1 MIKRLLKSVREFKKD
16 ALLTP
21 FFVVLEVVMEV
32 IIPPVMALL
41 IDKGNDGQDMA
52 AIWKY
57 GIILVLCAM
66 LALVFGAAAGT
77 FAARAS
83 TGFARNLR
91 HDMYYNVQNFSFS
104 NIDKFSTGSIVTRLT
119 TDVTNVQN
127 AFQMCTRIAVR
138 CPVMLVFAL
147 FMAMKINSR
156 MALVFLAVL
165 PILAI
170 GMGILMKVVGPVF
183 ERAFKIYD
191 RMNTV
196 VQENV
201 RGIRVVKTYVREDH
215 ETEKFEGVSG
225 MLYRTFSKAQKTMAG
240 VMPLMQFCM
249 YACMLLISWFGARL
263 IVGGSMTT
271 GELTSMFSYA
281 MQILMSLMMV
291 AMVFVMIT
299 MAKASAERVAEILD
313 EQPDLHNPANPIHE
327 VKDGAIEF
335 DDVSFSY
342 KGDERKLA
350 LKNVNLH
357 IKAGQTVGILGGT
370 GSATSTLVQ
379 LIPRLYDT
387 THGTVKVGGVDV
399 RDYDIEALRDQVAM
413 VLQKNVLFS
422 GTIKE
427 NLRWGDENASDEE
440 LERVCR
446 LAQADEFIQQM
457 PDKYDTHIEQ
467 GGSNVSGGQKQRL
480 CIARALLKKPK
491 ILILD
496 DSTSAVD
503 TKTDALIRKAFAEE
517 IPDTT
522 KIIIAQRVS
531 SVQDADQI
539 VILDGGTV
547 QAVGTHDELL
557 AANTIFQEIYN
568 QQNRKGGEE
577 DWHDLRCADPPGA
590 AA

>member
-32 IIPPVMALL
+32 IIPLVMALL
-41 IDKGNDGQDMA
+41 IDKGIDGQDMA

-66 LALVFGAAAGT
+66 LALMFGAAAGT

-147 FMAMKINSR
+147 FMAMRINSR

-313 EQPDLHNPANPIHE
+313 EQSDLHNPANPIHE

-370 GSATSTLVQ
+370 GSAKSTLVQ

-557 AANTIFQEIYN
+557 AANTIYQEIYN
-568 QQNRKGGEE
+568 QQNRKDGEE
-577 DWHDLRCADPPGA
+577 
-590 AA
+590 

>member
-32 IIPPVMALL
+32 IIPLVMALL
-41 IDKGNDGQDMA
+41 IDKGIDGQDMA

-147 FMAMKINSR
+147 FMAMRINSR

-271 GELTSMFSYA
+271 GELTSMFSFA

-327 VKDGAIEF
+327 VKDGSIEF

-370 GSATSTLVQ
+370 GSAKSTLVQ

-557 AANTIFQEIYN
+557 AANTIYQEIYN

-577 DWHDLRCADPPGA
+577 
-590 AA
+590 

>member
-1 MIKRLLKSVREFKKD
+1 MVKRLLKSVREFKKD

-32 IIPPVMALL
+32 IIPLVMALL
-41 IDKGNDGQDMA
+41 IDKGIDGQDMA

-57 GIILVLCAM
+57 GIILVACAM

-370 GSATSTLVQ
+370 GSAKSTLVQ

-539 VILDGGTV
+539 VILDGGAV
-547 QAVGTHDELL
+547 QAVGTHDVLL
-557 AANTIFQEIYN
+557 AANTIYQEIYN

-577 DWHDLRCADPPGA
+577 
-590 AA
+590 

>member
-1 MIKRLLKSVREFKKD
+1 MVKRLLKSVREFKKD

-32 IIPPVMALL
+32 IIPLVMALL
-41 IDKGNDGQDMA
+41 IDKGIDGQDMA

-271 GELTSMFSYA
+271 GELTSMFSFA

-335 DDVSFSY
+335 EDVSFSY

-370 GSATSTLVQ
+370 GSAKSTLVQ

-557 AANTIFQEIYN
+557 AANTIYQEIYN

-577 DWHDLRCADPPGA
+577 
-590 AA
+590 

>member
-32 IIPPVMALL
+32 IIPMVMALL
-41 IDKGNDGQDMA
+41 IDKGIDGQDMA

-271 GELTSMFSYA
+271 GELTGMFSYA

-342 KGDERKLA
+342 KGDAHKLA
-350 LKNVNLH
+350 LKNVSLH

-370 GSATSTLVQ
+370 GSAKSTLVQ

-557 AANTIFQEIYN
+557 AANTIYQEIYN

-577 DWHDLRCADPPGA
+577 
-590 AA
+590 

>member
-32 IIPPVMALL
+32 IIPLVMALL
-41 IDKGNDGQDMA
+41 IDKGIDGQDMA

-66 LALVFGAAAGT
+66 LALMFGAAAGT

-147 FMAMKINSR
+147 FMAMRINSR

-350 LKNVNLH
+350 LKNVSLH

-370 GSATSTLVQ
+370 GSAKSTLVQ

-557 AANTIFQEIYN
+557 AANTIYQEIYN

-577 DWHDLRCADPPGA
+577 
-590 AA
+590 

>member
-32 IIPPVMALL
+32 IIPMVMALL
-41 IDKGNDGQDMA
+41 IDKGIDGQDMA
-52 AIWKY
+52 AILKY

-170 GMGILMKVVGPVF
+170 GMGILMKVVDPVF

-263 IVGGSMTT
+263 IVVGSMTT

-370 GSATSTLVQ
+370 GSAKSTLVQ

-557 AANTIFQEIYN
+557 AANTIYQEIYN

-577 DWHDLRCADPPGA
+577 
-590 AA
+590 

>member
-32 IIPPVMALL
+32 IIPMVMALL
-41 IDKGNDGQDMA
+41 IDKGIDGQDMA

-170 GMGILMKVVGPVF
+170 GMGILMKVVDPVF

-240 VMPLMQFCM
+240 VMPLMQCCM

-263 IVGGSMTT
+263 IVGGSMPP
-271 GELTSMFSYA
+271 GEQTSMFSYA

-370 GSATSTLVQ
+370 GSAKSTLVQ

-557 AANTIFQEIYN
+557 AANTIYQEIYN

-577 DWHDLRCADPPGA
+577 
-590 AA
+590 

>member
-1 MIKRLLKSVREFKKD
+1 MIKRLVKSVREFKKD

-21 FFVVLEVVMEV
+21 LFVVLEVVMEV
-32 IIPPVMALL
+32 IIPLVMARL
-41 IDKGNDGQDMA
+41 IDKGIDGQDMA

-335 DDVSFSY
+335 DDVAFSY

-370 GSATSTLVQ
+370 GSAKSTLVQ

-557 AANTIFQEIYN
+557 AANTVYQEIYN

-577 DWHDLRCADPPGA
+577 
-590 AA
+590 

>member
-32 IIPPVMALL
+32 IIPLVMALL
-41 IDKGNDGQDMA
+41 IDKGIDGQDMA

-263 IVGGSMTT
+263 IVGSSMTT

-313 EQPDLHNPANPIHE
+313 EQPDLHNPTNPIHE

-370 GSATSTLVQ
+370 GSAKSTLVQ

-557 AANTIFQEIYN
+557 AANTIYQEIYN

-577 DWHDLRCADPPGA
+577 
-590 AA
+590 

>member
-32 IIPPVMALL
+32 IIPMVMALL
-41 IDKGNDGQDMA
+41 IDKGIDGQDMA

-370 GSATSTLVQ
+370 GSAKSTLVQ

-427 NLRWGDENASDEE
+427 NLRWGDENASDAE

-467 GGSNVSGGQKQRL
+467 GGSNISGGQKQRL

-557 AANTIFQEIYN
+557 AANTIYQEIYN

-577 DWHDLRCADPPGA
+577 
-590 AA
+590 

>member
-32 IIPPVMALL
+32 IIPWVMAKL
-41 IDKGNDGQDMA
+41 IDYGIDGQDMA

-57 GIILVLCAM
+57 GLILVACAM

-147 FMAMKINSR
+147 VMAAKINGR
-156 MALVFLAVL
+156 MALIFLAVA
-165 PILAI
+165 PVLAI
-170 GMGILMKVVGPVF
+170 GLGILMKVVGPIF
-183 ERAFKIYD
+183 ERVFKVYD

-201 RGIRVVKTYVREDH
+201 RGIRAVKAYVREEH
-215 ETEKFEGVSG
+215 ETEKFEDVSG
-225 MLYRTFSKAQKTMAG
+225 LLYRTFSKAQKTLAFN
-240 VMPLMQFCM
+240 MPLMQFCI
-249 YACMLLISWFGARL
+249 YGCMLLISWFGARL
-263 IVGGSMTT
+263 IVGGTMTT

-291 AMVFVMIT
+291 SMVFVMIT
-299 MAKASAERVAEILD
+299 MAKASAERVTELL
-313 EQPDLHNPANPIHE
+313 EEKPDLHNGENPIHE
-327 VKDGAIEF
+327 VENGSVDFENV
-335 DDVSFSY
+335 DFSY
-342 KGDERKLA
+342 KGDENKLA
-350 LKNVNLH
+350 LKNVSLH

-370 GSATSTLVQ
+370 GSAKSTLVQ
-379 LIPRLYDT
+379 LIPRLYDVT
-387 THGTVKVGGVDV
+387 RGTVKVGGVDV

-427 NLRWGDENASDEE
+427 NLRWGNEHASDAE

-503 TKTDALIRKAFAEE
+503 TKTDALIRRAFAEE

-531 SVQDADQI
+531 SVQEADQI
-539 VILDGGTV
+539 IILDGGTV

-557 AANTIFQEIYN
+557 AANAIYQEIYN

-577 DWHDLRCADPPGA
+577 
-590 AA
+590 

>member
-32 IIPPVMALL
+32 IIPLVMALL
-41 IDKGNDGQDMA
+41 IDKGIDGQDMA

-138 CPVMLVFAL
+138 CPVMLAFAL

-370 GSATSTLVQ
+370 GSAKSTLVQ

-557 AANTIFQEIYN
+557 AANTIYQEIYN

-577 DWHDLRCADPPGA
+577 
-590 AA
+590 

>member
-32 IIPPVMALL
+32 IIPMVMALL
-41 IDKGNDGQDMA
+41 IDKGIDGQDMA

-170 GMGILMKVVGPVF
+170 GMGILMKVVDPVF

-263 IVGGSMTT
+263 IVVGSMTT

-350 LKNVNLH
+350 LKNANLH

-370 GSATSTLVQ
+370 GSAKSTLVQ

-557 AANTIFQEIYN
+557 AANTIYQEIYN

-577 DWHDLRCADPPGA
+577 
-590 AA
+590 

>member
-32 IIPPVMALL
+32 IIPLIMALL
-41 IDKGNDGQDMA
+41 IDKGIDGQDMA

-370 GSATSTLVQ
+370 GSAKSTLVQ

-480 CIARALLKKPK
+480 CIARALLKRPK

-557 AANTIFQEIYN
+557 AANTIYQEIYN
-568 QQNRKGGEE
+568 QQNRKGGEK
-577 DWHDLRCADPPGA
+577 
-590 AA
+590 

>member
-1 MIKRLLKSVREFKKD
+1 
-16 ALLTP
+16 
-21 FFVVLEVVMEV
+21 MEV
-32 IIPPVMALL
+32 IIPLVMALL
-41 IDKGNDGQDMA
+41 IDKGIDGQG
-52 AIWKY
+52 Y
-57 GIILVLCAM
+57 GRHLEIRHHPCA
-66 LALVFGAAAGT
+66 VRH
-77 FAARAS
+77 ARADVRR
-83 TGFARNLR
+83 GGR
-91 HDMYYNVQNFSFS
+91 HLCGEPQPALPAICVTICTTMCRISFS

-147 FMAMKINSR
+147 FMAMRINSR

-313 EQPDLHNPANPIHE
+313 EQSDLHNPANPIHE

-350 LKNVNLH
+350 LKKRQPAYYQGRSDRRHSRRHRFREVY
-357 IKAGQTVGILGGT
+357 ARAAD
-370 GSATSTLVQ
+370 SARCA
-379 LIPRLYDT
+379 IPRT
-387 THGTVKVGGVDV
+387 A
-399 RDYDIEALRDQVAM
+399 RSRSAAWMFAI
-413 VLQKNVLFS
+413 
-422 GTIKE
+422 TISRSCAIRLPWCSRRTCCSPARSRKIFAG
-427 NLRWGDENASDEE
+427 GDENASDEE

-557 AANTIFQEIYN
+557 AANTIYQEIYN

-577 DWHDLRCADPPGA
+577 
-590 AA
+590 

>member
-32 IIPPVMALL
+32 IIPLVMALL
-41 IDKGNDGQDMA
+41 IDKGIDGQDMA

-370 GSATSTLVQ
+370 GSAKSTLVQ

-539 VILDGGTV
+539 AILDGGTV

-557 AANTIFQEIYN
+557 AANTIYQEIYN

-577 DWHDLRCADPPGA
+577 
-590 AA
+590 

>member
-32 IIPPVMALL
+32 IIPMVMALL
-41 IDKGNDGQDMA
+41 IDKGIDGQDMA

-281 MQILMSLMMV
+281 MQLLMSLMMV

-350 LKNVNLH
+350 LKNVSLH

-370 GSATSTLVQ
+370 GSAKSTLVQ

-457 PDKYDTHIEQ
+457 PDKYDTHMEQ

-557 AANTIFQEIYN
+557 AANTIYQEIYN

-577 DWHDLRCADPPGA
+577 
-590 AA
+590 

>member
-32 IIPPVMALL
+32 IIPLVMARL
-41 IDKGNDGQDMA
+41 IDKGIDGQDMA

-271 GELTSMFSYA
+271 GELTGMFSYA

-370 GSATSTLVQ
+370 GSAKSTLVQ

-457 PDKYDTHIEQ
+457 PDKYNTHIEQ

-547 QAVGTHDELL
+547 QTVGTHDELL
-557 AANTIFQEIYN
+557 AANTIYQEIYN

-577 DWHDLRCADPPGA
+577 
-590 AA
+590 

>member
-32 IIPPVMALL
+32 IIPLVMALL
-41 IDKGNDGQDMA
+41 IDKGIDGQDMA

-313 EQPDLHNPANPIHE
+313 EQPDLHNPANPIRE

-370 GSATSTLVQ
+370 GSAKSTLVQ

-557 AANTIFQEIYN
+557 AANTIYQEIYN

-577 DWHDLRCADPPGA
+577 
-590 AA
+590 

>member
-32 IIPPVMALL
+32 IIPLVMALL
-41 IDKGNDGQDMA
+41 IDKGIDGQDMA

-281 MQILMSLMMV
+281 MQLLMSLMMV

-370 GSATSTLVQ
+370 GSAKSTLVQ

-557 AANTIFQEIYN
+557 AANTIYQEIYN

-577 DWHDLRCADPPGA
+577 
-590 AA
+590 

>member
-1 MIKRLLKSVREFKKD
+1 MVKRLLKSVREFKKD

-32 IIPPVMALL
+32 IIPMVMALL
-41 IDKGNDGQDMA
+41 IDKGIDGQDMA

-263 IVGGSMTT
+263 IVVGSMTT

-370 GSATSTLVQ
+370 GSAKSTLVQ

-427 NLRWGDENASDEE
+427 NLRWGKKDATDEE
-440 LERVCR
+440 MVRVCK
-446 LAQADEFIQQM
+446 LAQADPFIQEF
-457 PDKYDTHIEQ
+457 PDKYDTYIEQ

-503 TKTDALIRKAFAEE
+503 TKTDALIRKAFREE

-522 KIIIAQRVS
+522 KFIIAQRIS
-531 SVQDADQI
+531 SIEDADK
-539 VILDGGTV
+539 ILVMDGGRIS
-547 QAVGTHDELL
+547 AMGTHGELL
-557 AANTIFQEIYN
+557 QSCEIYREIYES
-568 QQNRKGGEE
+568 QTKGGSENE
-577 DWHDLRCADPPGA
+577 
-590 AA
+590 

>member
-32 IIPPVMALL
+32 IIPLVMALL
-41 IDKGNDGQDMA
+41 IDKGIDGQDMA

-170 GMGILMKVVGPVF
+170 GMGILMKVVDPVF

-271 GELTSMFSYA
+271 GELTGMFSYA

-313 EQPDLHNPANPIHE
+313 EQPDLHNPADPIHE

-370 GSATSTLVQ
+370 GSAKSTLVQ

-557 AANTIFQEIYN
+557 AANTIYQEIYN

-577 DWHDLRCADPPGA
+577 
-590 AA
+590 